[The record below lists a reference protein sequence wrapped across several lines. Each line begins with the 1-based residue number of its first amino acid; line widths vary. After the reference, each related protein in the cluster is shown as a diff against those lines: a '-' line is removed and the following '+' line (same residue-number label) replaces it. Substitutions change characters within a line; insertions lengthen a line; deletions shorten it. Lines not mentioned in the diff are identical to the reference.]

1 MSNLKA
7 KDTKETYLI
16 GKLLADGNF
25 KQNSFIKHLYINRAS
40 KFRF

>member
-7 KDTKETYLI
+7 KDTKETDLI

-25 KQNSFIKHLYINRAS
+25 REFFH
-40 KFRF
+40 